1 MDDIP
6 APEAIFWLSGQTALY
21 LAPPGA
27 DIAPFLGQRIAH
39 QPGDLRAHT
48 RRILLAVR
56 QQRGA
61 EAFAALA
68 DLFIVTGP
76 RGLALRQRLVAA
88 ARPVLSGKQQAF
100 LAHHLA
106 TGLTATTPLPAGT
119 RSRLTRGL
127 THGIPIVV
135 RAAGNPPPP

>member
-6 APEAIFWLSGQTALY
+6 SPEAIFWLSGQTALY

-56 QQRGA
+56 QQREA
-61 EAFAALA
+61 EAFGALV

-88 ARPVLSGKQQAF
+88 ARPVLGGDQHAF

-106 TGLTATTPLPAGT
+106 TGLTTTTPLPAAT

-127 THGIPIVV
+127 IHGLPIVV
-135 RAAGNPPPP
+135 PEAGNGAPP